1 MTTIPALFLQ
11 GDSDFSSAA
20 GLGGLL
26 AFSGVM
32 MLICLAFLVVFIIA
46 GWKVFTKAGKPG
58 WAVLIPIYNSWVILQ
73 IVGRPGWWL
82 LLLFIPIVNLVV
94 LLIVMIDLA
103 KSFGQS
109 AVFGVVLLCLFS
121 AIGWL
126 VLGFGN
132 YQYIGPAAATA

>member
-11 GDSDFSSAA
+11 GDSDLSSAA

-32 MLICLAFLVVFIIA
+32 MLIVLAFLVVFVIA

-58 WAVLIPIYNSWVILQ
+58 WAVIVPIYNVYVMLT

-82 LLLFIPIVNLVV
+82 LLMLIPIVNIVIG
-94 LLIVMIDLA
+94 LIVMIDLA

-109 AVFGVVLLCLFS
+109 AVFGVVLLWLLGV
-121 AIGWL
+121 IGWL

-132 YQYIGPAAATA
+132 YRYVGPAAATA